1 MPSFVGIRR
10 YLVAIAAGLVFSLAV
25 ALAGRVLGF
34 QDLPFAVDPLV
45 TMFAAGL
52 GIVLMLGINLG
63 MPMAIKSLD
72 GQEAGPARPS
82 AGICLVLFAGAVF
95 VGGILSARM
104 AG

>member
-10 YLVAIAAGLVFSLAV
+10 YLVAIAAGLGFSLAV
-25 ALAGRVLGF
+25 ALAGRVVGV
-34 QDLPFAVDPLV
+34 QDLPIAVDSLV

-95 VGGILSARM
+95 VGGILSARI

>member
-1 MPSFVGIRR
+1 VPSFVGIRR

-25 ALAGRVLGF
+25 ALAGRILGV
-34 QDLPFAVDPLV
+34 QDLPIAVDPLA
-45 TMFAAGL
+45 TMFAAGV
-52 GIVLMLGINLG
+52 GIALMLGINLG

-95 VGGILSARM
+95 VGGILSARI